1 MYINADPECPIKHI
15 VPVLDVLDE
24 AGDIDYQILASNV
37 SAGESKTDE

>member
-24 AGDIDYQILASNV
+24 AGDIDYRILASNV
-37 SAGESKTDE
+37 SADERKSEK